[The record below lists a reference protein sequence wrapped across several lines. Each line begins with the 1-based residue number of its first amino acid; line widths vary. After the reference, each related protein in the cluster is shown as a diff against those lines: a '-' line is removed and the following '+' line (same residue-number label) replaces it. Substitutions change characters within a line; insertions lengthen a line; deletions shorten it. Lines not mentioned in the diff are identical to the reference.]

1 MSRWRAFVYTL
12 RALARASE
20 ANDEDTGDHI
30 VRVGEY
36 AAALAAQLHVS
47 EKFVQ
52 GIRIQAQAHDIGKIH
67 IHPDILQKPGPLS
80 EAEWVI
86 MKSHTLAGGKIL
98 GDHPRL
104 VMAKKIALTHHERW
118 DGSGYPNGLKGEEIP
133 LEGMITMLADQ
144 YDALRNVRVYKPDFD
159 HQTAY
164 KIITEGDGR
173 TLPAQFDPKVL
184 EAFEA
189 IAHRFDEIYE
199 TLK

>member
-1 MSRWRAFVYTL
+1 
-12 RALARASE
+12 
-20 ANDEDTGDHI
+20 
-30 VRVGEY
+30 
-36 AAALAAQLHVS
+36 
-47 EKFVQ
+47 
-52 GIRIQAQAHDIGKIH
+52 
-67 IHPDILQKPGPLS
+67 
-80 EAEWVI
+80 

-144 YDALRNVRVYKPDFD
+144 YDALRNVRVYKPAFD
-159 HQTAY
+159 HQTAH

-173 TLPAQFDPKVL
+173 TLPAHFDPKVL
-184 EAFEA
+184 EAFKA
-189 IAHRFDEIYE
+189 IAHRFEEIYE